1 MPDFGNFSLL
11 FSSLG
16 DVKVGTSPQVLP
28 SRHKKSPWTSAT
40 LAQEAKELSRTVR
53 AILEVDC
60 KWSPRSHQR
69 MKACTSSSTF
79 CSSAALHAAPS
90 GLARP
95 RQPAVV
101 NCPPRFS
108 ADLLDDPTAGERS
121 RKKRLRDVDRR
132 SSAAL
137 SYPTPPQLL
146 LTDSELCMQTLR
158 LSLQIC
164 RR

>member
-11 FSSLG
+11 FSSSG
-16 DVKVGTSPQVLP
+16 DIKVGTSPQAIP
-28 SRHKKSPWTSAT
+28 ARHKKSPWTSAT

-60 KWSPRSHQR
+60 KWSPRSRQR

-79 CSSAALHAAPS
+79 CSSAALHATPS
-90 GLARP
+90 GPAPP

-108 ADLLDDPTAGERS
+108 ADLLDDPTAGEWS
-121 RKKRLRDVDRR
+121 WKKRLRDVNRR

-137 SYPTPPQLL
+137 SSPTPPQLP
-146 LTDSELCMQTLR
+146 LTDSELCMQISR
-158 LSLQIC
+158 LSPQIC
-164 RR
+164 RW